1 MQESASTP
9 CCVVTDAVPAY
20 GTCRLRDSCEISW
33 YFILYIYILYGYI
46 YYVSFHLFQHQ
57 VPTCGRGMLWLTPKA
72 ISNLRRNSNPSCP
85 RLSSRETCNAK
96 NSSRSRLILS
106 PVSES
111 IKVSPQHLLS
121 PVLRTM
127 QDNASVCILPQ
138 EQVDGLQSELENV
151 KALCNWIWHVFFHCC
166 RVFPKFRFMPLVWDW
181 SHGLWAACT
190 DLCQFGGW
198 PY

>member
-1 MQESASTP
+1 MKL
-9 CCVVTDAVPAY
+9 VD
-20 GTCRLRDSCEISW
+20 IS
-33 YFILYIYILYGYI
+33 LYIYTLYRYIYI

-96 NSSRSRLILS
+96 NSSRSRHILS

-121 PVLRTM
+121 PVMRTM
-127 QDNASVCILPQ
+127 QDNASCHRNKWVDSILSLRTSKLCATGSDMFFSTVAGSFPS
-138 EQVDGLQSELENV
+138 SE
-151 KALCNWIWHVFFHCC
+151 CSDSCPWCGTGHTVFG
-166 RVFPKFRFMPLVWDW
+166 PLAQICA
-181 SHGLWAACT
+181 SLAGGHTKL
-190 DLCQFGGW
+190 DLNSRTLR
-198 PY
+198 

>member
-1 MQESASTP
+1 MKL
-9 CCVVTDAVPAY
+9 VD
-20 GTCRLRDSCEISW
+20 IS
-33 YFILYIYILYGYI
+33 LYIYIHCIGIYI

-96 NSSRSRLILS
+96 NSSRSRHILS

-121 PVLRTM
+121 PVMRTM
-127 QDNASVCILPQ
+127 QDNASCHRNKWVDSILSLRTSKLCATGSDMFFPLLQ
-138 EQVDGLQSELENV
+138 GLSQVPNVPIHALGVGLVTQSLGRLHRFV
-151 KALCNWIWHVFFHCC
+151 PVWRVAILNWI
-166 RVFPKFRFMPLVWDW
+166 
-181 SHGLWAACT
+181 
-190 DLCQFGGW
+190 
-198 PY
+198 